1 MRPLFQTCLLWGLA
15 FVIQIRVV
23 LNRRFQTNCDAYLS
37 FYKMKNI
44 LTKSQSVSIIRNMS
58 NNQEKDVERFAE
70 VFKAL
75 SNPNRLK
82 IFLRLISCCQP
93 GTVTQIKDNLEPEA
107 CACVGE
113 LGQDLGIVP
122 STISHHIKE
131 LRQAGL
137 IRMERR
143 GQKIACSIDPET
155 MTALKGF
162 F

>member
-1 MRPLFQTCLLWGLA
+1 MFIFRYMSKSL
-15 FVIQIRVV
+15 
-23 LNRRFQTNCDAYLS
+23 D
-37 FYKMKNI
+37 KNI
-44 LTKSQSVSIIRNMS
+44 DK
-58 NNQEKDVERFAE
+58 FAE
-70 VFKAL
+70 IFKAL

-93 GTVTQIKDNLEPEA
+93 GTVTSINPNTGAEG

-113 LGQDLGIVP
+113 LGQDLGIMP

-143 GQKIACSIDPET
+143 GQKIECFIDPAT
-155 MTALKGF
+155 RTALQEF
-162 F
+162 FS

>member
-1 MRPLFQTCLLWGLA
+1 MKGLPRSGSVPTQTLKKSK
-15 FVIQIRVV
+15 
-23 LNRRFQTNCDAYLS
+23 DY
-37 FYKMKNI
+37 
-44 LTKSQSVSIIRNMS
+44 LTKDRPVVIVRNMS
-58 NNQEKDVERFAE
+58 NYQDNNIQKFAE
-70 VFKAL
+70 IFKAL

-93 GTVTQIKDNLEPEA
+93 GNPTTIKESVTGAEG

-137 IRMERR
+137 IRMERN
-143 GQKIACSIDPET
+143 GQKMECSMDPE
-155 MTALKGF
+155 ALAALRGF
-162 F
+162 FSQ